1 MHLMQVKL
9 LSCKFFSLCFL
20 LTTFLFLNSASVILA
35 AETNTPVES
44 QLSENYSESQVD
56 TILAGLDDTQVRQ
69 MLIQELKKDAQQPEA
84 TSTKPGQKRL
94 GSQIVVWL
102 RSMGEESDDTAN
114 RLTELIAFLPK
125 FFPDLISSFSKIKPE
140 ESSLNAFLY
149 ILLLIGTIGISLFA
163 EILFARN
170 MTKKYF
176 SIDAKALPQMGGP
189 GKLISGFAR
198 IIPEIIAMFIFILT
212 SYILVSLFF
221 DTSHGPVRLFFVS
234 ALMLVILIR
243 ITTLV
248 SQLVY
253 SPYVLE
259 FRIIPITCDIARN
272 LHKGFIFFVSYLF
285 TTSLLAILTK
295 ALGAQTNTVMIL
307 QLLAATTLVAM
318 SIFILLYFKKDI
330 SQYILQAGSGKGNT
344 SWAKNAFASIWH
356 IPAVAYL
363 LVLLAL
369 LIYDFSQIEQQPTKG
384 AFLLSFMI
392 VPIWMIMN
400 SIVQWVVTSTMKTL
414 HLHQT
419 EYEDDGKEVLEE
431 ELTRREEGQKLHVKV
446 ANFARILVTMMVA
459 LWLANLWDFY
469 IPYLSE
475 LSGVF
480 FDTLIILATAL
491 VFWQML
497 SGWIERKINS
507 SIPEE
512 EEVDEDSEWGGAG
525 DRGRSYTLLPMIR
538 KFIGSILVVM
548 VTLTIL
554 SSMGVD
560 IGPLLAGAGVLGLA
574 IGFGAQKLVS
584 DVFSGFFYLLDDA
597 FRVGEYLDAGGVS
610 GTVESITL
618 RNVMLRHHRGML
630 QIVPH
635 SDLGA
640 VTNYMRGG
648 MIVKFNLDFPYDANI
663 DQIRKVIKKVG
674 QAMLKDEELGKDFI
688 QPVKS
693 GGVREIA
700 NSVMT
705 IRVKFTA
712 EPGTHF
718 VLRREAYKR
727 ITEALA
733 LKGIPYAHRKVI
745 VDIPQPVLDTAAGA
759 PNPDMTLEQAKQ
771 IIGAA
776 GAAASATLQEEEEK
790 AAAAAATKK

>member
-1 MHLMQVKL
+1 MRVKL
-9 LSCKFFSLCFL
+9 LNSKLLGLSFL
-20 LTTFLFLNSASVILA
+20 LTTFLFLNYSSVIIA
-35 AETNTPVES
+35 AETNTPAEP

-56 TILAGLDDTQVRQ
+56 AILAGLDDTQVRQ
-69 MLIQELKKDAQQPEA
+69 MLIQELKKDAQQTEVA
-84 TSTKPGQKRL
+84 TTKPGQQRL
-94 GSQIVVWL
+94 GTKIVVWL
-102 RSMGEESDDTAN
+102 RSMGAESDDTAN
-114 RLTELIAFLPK
+114 RLTELVAFLPN
-125 FFPDLISSFSKIKPE
+125 FFPDIISAYSKIKPAD
-140 ESSLNAFLY
+140 SSINPIIY
-149 ILLLIGTIGISLFA
+149 ILLLVGTIGISLFT
-163 EILFARN
+163 EILFAKN

-176 SIDAKALPQMGGP
+176 SIDTKVLPQMGGP

-198 IIPEIIAMFIFILT
+198 IIPDIIGMFIFIFT
-212 SYILVSLFF
+212 SYILFTLFF
-221 DTSHGPVRLFFVS
+221 DTSHGPVRLFFIS
-234 ALMLVILIR
+234 ALILVVLIR
-243 ITTLV
+243 MTTFV
-248 SQLVY
+248 SQMMC
-253 SPYVLE
+253 SPRVLE
-259 FRIIPITCDIARN
+259 FRILPLSDSMAKG
-272 LHKGFIFFVSYLF
+272 LHHGIIIFASYLF
-285 TTSLLAILTK
+285 TVTLFAILTK

-307 QLLAATTLVAM
+307 QLLASTALVAAC
-318 SIFILLYFKKDI
+318 IFAILYFKTDI
-330 SQYILQAGSGKGNT
+330 SQYIFQSGTGKGNT
-344 SWAKNAFASIWH
+344 SWAKNVFASIWH
-356 IPAVAYL
+356 IPAIAYL
-363 LVLLAL
+363 LILLTL

-384 AFLLSFMI
+384 AFLISFLV

-400 SIVQWVVTSTMKTL
+400 SIGQWVVLTTLSTL
-414 HLHQT
+414 HLHQA
-419 EYEDDGKEVLEE
+419 EYEDDGKEILEE
-431 ELTRREEGQKLHVKV
+431 EITRREEGQQLHVKT
-446 ANFARILVTMMVA
+446 ANIARILVTMMVA

-512 EEVDEDSEWGGAG
+512 KEEVDEDSEWGGAG

-674 QAMLKDEELGKDFI
+674 QAMLKDEEIGKDFI

-693 GGVREIA
+693 GGVRGIA

-745 VDIPQPVLDTAAGA
+745 VDIPQPVLNTAAGV
-759 PNPDMTLEQAKQ
+759 PNPNMTQEQAKQ
-771 IIGAA
+771 VIGAA
-776 GAAASATLQEEEEK
+776 GAAASVTLQEEEEK
-790 AAAAAATKK
+790 AAAAAAATNK